1 MNRGEVGEPVMLVE
15 KFKDSDIAGQDDTSS
30 TKLLTQ
36 DLGTATM
43 KSLSFL
49 LSVAACLASASAV
62 AIEHN
67 AVAPVDALSP
77 RGGHGQDHGA
87 GHGKPQPPKDNW
99 GNAVEKDRKKIT
111 IRASKHDRDDISDDF
126 LAAIKKANH
135 GGLLH
140 LQKGKKYVIGKKLDL
155 SFLKDVYVKIDGEL
169 KVSTLLFTFIGE
181 IKQLI
186 ALVHRR
192 HHVLAS
198 QQLLLPLPEEH
209 HLLGL
214 GRQVS

>member
-1 MNRGEVGEPVMLVE
+1 
-15 KFKDSDIAGQDDTSS
+15 
-30 TKLLTQ
+30 
-36 DLGTATM
+36 M
-43 KSLSFL
+43 KSFSVL

-67 AVAPVDALSP
+67 AVAPAADALSP
-77 RGGHGQDHGA
+77 RGAHGPNPGHGHQ
-87 GHGKPQPPKDNW
+87 QPPKDNW

-155 SFLKDVYVKIDGEL
+155 SFLKDVYVRIDGEL
-169 KVSTLLFTFIGE
+169 KVSIPWCYCSRRIRMLTVS
-181 IKQLI
+181 
-186 ALVHRR
+186 VHRR
-192 HHVLAS
+192 HQVLAS

-214 GRQVS
+214 GRQVSLPSHLSSATLA